1 MHKKQM
7 HFLYLSILTSI
18 SYFRTHQRV
27 QGRGDALLVSLW
39 QFHVPLFV
47 TQIRSICP
55 YLLSLWQPFFLER
68 NEFPFW
74 LDLEIETID
83 ILVLIMMMSRL
94 AIKFEHIY
102 EMYSLKNLISAFLFL
117 YVEVHIN
124 IYSPSHNTDQW
135 INNEGNIV
143 FEN

>member
-1 MHKKQM
+1 MYVEKMHKKQM

-74 LDLEIETID
+74 LDLEREKID
-83 ILVLIMMMSRL
+83 IS
-94 AIKFEHIY
+94 
-102 EMYSLKNLISAFLFL
+102 S
-117 YVEVHIN
+117 
-124 IYSPSHNTDQW
+124 NTD
-135 INNEGNIV
+135 GNHSYPKSIIHCKFMKCRALKKSHKCLFISIRGNV
-143 FEN
+143 H